1 MEELLKL
8 AKEMLEAREPRV
20 VRITV
25 DGVEYKL
32 ICQVEEISD
41 RIQLIIKER

>member
-1 MEELLKL
+1 MEELLRI
-8 AKEMLEAREPRV
+8 AKEMLEAREQRV

-25 DGVEYKL
+25 DEVEYKL
-32 ICQVEEISD
+32 LCQVEEGSG